1 MTIYTV
7 PLIKRFENWIF
18 KKYFMIGSTV
28 LFFSVLAFALS
39 PKKPDYSIEESLS
52 TMIPIFILGGVGA
65 YILVSLKSG
74 RLNSFMMGL
83 RKPIVEFNEQSFK
96 LFEEEKSIYYCD
108 VLKVK
113 LLVNNHKNNE
123 PNILIIHNAGESFI
137 YGAESTNRIIR
148 LLNKKVFN
156 EDN

>member
-52 TMIPIFILGGVGA
+52 TMIPIFIFFGGGSI
-65 YILVSLKSG
+65 YS
-74 RLNSFMMGL
+74 SFT
-83 RKPIVEFNEQSFK
+83 KVWSVK
-96 LFEEEKSIYYCD
+96 LFHD
-108 VLKVK
+108 GV
-113 LLVNNHKNNE
+113 
-123 PNILIIHNAGESFI
+123 
-137 YGAESTNRIIR
+137 T
-148 LLNKKVFN
+148 
-156 EDN
+156 